1 MTDGNILMGLPTIL
15 MLFAAGTAGGVL
27 SGLIGGASLVTF
39 PALLAAGLPPI
50 NAAVTNLFA
59 LVPANVTTAFTERSQ
74 LPRVDRA
81 LVGLIVMSSLAAF
94 VGAALLLLTPAR
106 TFEFLVPLLL
116 GFATLLLA
124 FSSRI
129 TDWMRARALARGS
142 GEPHLGMA
150 NIPMLPVS
158 VYGGYFG
165 AGVGVLVLGILMVV
179 TRGDYRPANAT
190 KNVLVALNTVAAAA
204 LFISR
209 DAVIWQPTLVMM
221 AGAAFGGLLA
231 GQLARV
237 VPSEWMRAAIV
248 AFGALLTA
256 TFAWRYWF

>member
-1 MTDGNILMGLPTIL
+1 MDLPTIL
-15 MLFAAGTAGGVL
+15 MLFTAGIAGGVL

-59 LVPANVTTAFTERSQ
+59 LVPANVATAFTERSK
-74 LPRVDRA
+74 LPRADRA
-81 LVGLIVMSSLAAF
+81 LAGLIAISSLAAF
-94 VGAALLLLTPAR
+94 VGAALLLVTPAR

-124 FSSRI
+124 FSRQI
-129 TDWMRARALARGS
+129 TDWMRARALARGR
-142 GEPHLGMA
+142 GEPHIGMA

-179 TRGDYRPANAT
+179 TRGDYRSANAI
-190 KNVLVALNTVAAAA
+190 KNIVVALNTVAAAA

-209 DAVIWQPTLVMM
+209 DAVIWPPTLVMM
-221 AGAAFGGLLA
+221 AGAMFGGLLA
-231 GQLARV
+231 GRLARV
-237 VPSEWMRAAIV
+237 VPSELMRVAIV